1 VLSNDPGL
9 PKTKSAQ
16 VIGSLLDIIKRTL
29 ENGEDVLITGFGK
42 FCVKEKGKRR
52 GAKK

>member
-1 VLSNDPGL
+1 MTLIKAQLIGSIHKQLGL

-29 ENGEDVLITGFGK
+29 ENGEDVLIT
-42 FCVKEKGKRR
+42 
-52 GAKK
+52 